1 MHDHFRIGF
10 RGENRALRAQLG
22 AQVIGIFDNPVV
34 DQCKTSIGTDMW
46 VRIRN
51 GWTTVGCPTSVSD
64 PSESISGRILING
77 LAQVNQLSDG
87 LDDIQ
92 LPRACQG
99 NSRGV
104 VSAIFQT

>member
-1 MHDHFRIGF
+1 VHAHSRIVSG
-10 RGENRALRAQLG
+10 GETRALRAQLG

-34 DQCKTSIGTDMW
+34 NQCKTSIGTHMW
-46 VRIRN
+46 VCIRN
-51 GWTTVGCPTSVSD
+51 GWATVCCPTGVSD
-64 PSESISGRILING
+64 SSESVSGRILING
-77 LAQVNQLSDG
+77 FAQVNQLSDG

-104 VSAIFQT
+104 VSAIFQA

>member
-1 MHDHFRIGF
+1 
-10 RGENRALRAQLG
+10 
-22 AQVIGIFDNPVV
+22 
-34 DQCKTSIGTDMW
+34 MW
-46 VRIRN
+46 VCIRN
-51 GWTTVGCPTSVSD
+51 GWTTVGCPTGVSD
-64 PSESISGRILING
+64 PSESVSGRILING

-104 VSAIFQT
+104 VSAIFQA

>member
-1 MHDHFRIGF
+1 MHDYFRIGF

-22 AQVIGIFDNPVV
+22 AQVISIFDNPVV
-34 DQCKTSIGTDMW
+34 DQCKTPVGTDMW

-51 GWTTVGCPTSVSD
+51 GWATVGCPTGVSD
-64 PSESISGRILING
+64 SGESVSGRILING

-87 LDDIQ
+87 LNDIQ

-99 NSRGV
+99 NSRGIV
-104 VSAIFQT
+104 TAVFQA